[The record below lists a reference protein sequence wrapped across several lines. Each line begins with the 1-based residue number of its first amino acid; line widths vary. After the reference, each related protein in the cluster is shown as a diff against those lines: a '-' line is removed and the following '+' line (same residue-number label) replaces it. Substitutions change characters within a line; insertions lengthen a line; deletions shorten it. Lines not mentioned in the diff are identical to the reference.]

1 MSPTDVF
8 SQKFFQSMNHFR
20 LTVERHRQA
29 FVMLGIAMIATIF
42 SLSATAITV
51 PATTDF
57 AYDVY
62 DIIVIKLL
70 QGPVGFV
77 GGLAAIVVGAA
88 QLTKSWMLAIL
99 GILSGTIIIK
109 ADSIVSSLGMT
120 ISVM

>member
-1 MSPTDVF
+1 MSVLVDALNLNNGII
-8 SQKFFQSMNHFR
+8 KIQSFKCLNYRVLM
-20 LTVERHRQA
+20 LTILA
-29 FVMLGIAMIATIF
+29 ITATL
-42 SLSATAITV
+42 LSISVSAITV

-62 DIIVIKLL
+62 DIIVVKIL

-77 GGLAAIVVGAA
+77 GGLAAIVIGAA

-99 GILSGTIIIK
+99 GILSGTVIIK

-120 ISVM
+120 ISLM

>member
-1 MSPTDVF
+1 MSLTDVS
-8 SQKFFQSMNHFR
+8 SQRFFQPMNR
-20 LTVERHRQA
+20 LRLAVERHRQA
-29 FVMLGIAMIATIF
+29 FVMLGLAMVATVF

-62 DIIVIKLL
+62 DIIVVKIL

>member
-1 MSPTDVF
+1 MSITRNLGNIIPNYRF
-8 SQKFFQSMNHFR
+8 SNEYLKNNLRFFALFLVCLS
-20 LTVERHRQA
+20 LA
-29 FVMLGIAMIATIF
+29 IL
-42 SLSATAITV
+42 SLSADAITV

-62 DIIVIKLL
+62 DIIVVKIL

-77 GGLAAIVVGAA
+77 GGLAAIVIGAA

-99 GILSGTIIIK
+99 GILSGTVIIK

-120 ISVM
+120 ISLM